1 MKRQAGFTI
10 IELVVVI
17 ALLGI
22 LAAVALPRFIDVTT
36 DAHKASVQGTA
47 GALAAAVALV
57 KAQAVVE
64 NADGGDTVTIDGTHI
79 IVNANRFP
87 VNTNGT
93 AITDGSGTTTPSAA
107 TCVLVWD
114 SILQASAPSAATATG
129 SDYQATYA
137 TNVCT
142 FTYQGEAGRSI
153 AYDTSNGDVTTVNP

>member
-57 KAQAVVE
+57 KAQAVVD
-64 NADGGDTVTIDGTHI
+64 NTQSGGTVTIDGTAI
-79 IVNANRFP
+79 TVNAARYP
-87 VNTNGT
+87 VSAAT
-93 AITDGSGTTTPSAA
+93 ATTTPTAA
-107 TCVLVWD
+107 TCVEVWD
-114 SILQASAPSAATATG
+114 AILQASAPSAATATG
-129 SDYQATYA
+129 SDYQATLA
-137 TNVCT
+137 STTCT
-142 FTYQGEAGRSI
+142 FTYQGDTANTRTI
-153 AYDTSNGDVTTVNP
+153 DYDTSNGDVTTTNP

>member
-36 DAHKASVQGTA
+36 DAHRASVQGTA

-64 NADGGDTVTIDGTHI
+64 NAGDGDAVTIDGTAI
-79 IVNANRFP
+79 TVNAARFP
-87 VNTNGT
+87 VS
-93 AITDGSGTTTPSAA
+93 AASATTTPSAA
-107 TCVLVWD
+107 TCVEVWD
-114 SILQASAPSAATATG
+114 AILQASAPSAATATG
-129 SDYQATYA
+129 SDYQAAYA

-142 FTYQGEAGRSI
+142 FTYQAEAGRSI